1 MNLDQ
6 SAVDCG
12 NGKFRADCNNCGNMK
27 KWCAGDC
34 RWDEENGKCVK
45 GDSFTKIEHLIYLN

>member
-12 NGKFRADCNNCGNMK
+12 NGKFRADCNNCGNVK

-45 GDSFTKIEHLIYLN
+45 GDNFGRKMNI

>member
-1 MNLDQ
+1 MNLER

-12 NGKFRADCNNCGNMK
+12 NGNFRSDCNHCGNMK

-34 RWDEENGKCVK
+34 RWDEGNGKCVK
-45 GDSFTKIEHLIYLN
+45 GDYLGRKMNI